1 MPVIIASIIFPTSE
15 SVHLSKDIRLH
26 IVLLIDLWGQGLFE
40 TLVEN
45 TVTTRRG
52 VGGLPGHG
60 GYVEACEESSVRAY
74 NYTLQSGQIRKLA
87 RRSTSR

>member
-52 VGGLPGHG
+52 
-60 GYVEACEESSVRAY
+60 
-74 NYTLQSGQIRKLA
+74 
-87 RRSTSR
+87 